1 MTNTTLTQETTR
13 TILGAPGRAFAV
25 TQWAGNGS
33 TKAPTEI
40 ANQKWI
46 SESRRVSSSDWG
58 PGRVIK
64 CEIRHDDKC
73 KNGRPSFSITGHIE
87 RPGARD
93 WDAGGCIHEE
103 IARYFPEL
111 RPLIQWHLCST
122 DGPLH
127 YIANTLYHM
136 KETDTN
142 GLREGQPGGW
152 KYALTFGDNPILHK
166 LKTPF
171 LKFLQD
177 DESGYDFEVV
187 QLDHKKEPGGYEYS
201 PKFTFGGY
209 GEKWHEGPFDSELD
223 AMAFLHALQNC
234 DPKFTQYATIYGK
247 GKERDLDAARN
258 AGVWPDA
265 TDAELLAPDL
275 ESKLKARLPALV
287 AEMREA
293 VENDCGMIWDIAA
306 HKEGA
311 SA

>member
-1 MTNTTLTQETTR
+1 MTTLAQETTR
-13 TILGAPGRAFAV
+13 TILGVPGRAFAV
-25 TQWAGNGS
+25 IQWAGNGNA
-33 TKAPTEI
+33 KAPREI

-46 SESRRVSSSDWG
+46 SERRKVDSDYWG
-58 PGRVIK
+58 PGRFIQV
-64 CEIRHDDKC
+64 EIRHDDSC
-73 KNGRPSFSITGHIE
+73 KNGHPSFGITGHIE

-111 RPLIQWHLCST
+111 KPLIEWHLCST
-122 DGPLH
+122 DGPMH

-136 KETDTN
+136 KETDSH
-142 GLREGQPGGW
+142 GLRAGQPGGW

-166 LKTPF
+166 MKPAF

-177 DESGYDFEVV
+177 DESGYDFEVI
-187 QLDHKKEPGGYEYS
+187 QLDHAKESGGYQYS

-209 GEKWHEGPFDSELD
+209 GSKWHDGPFDSELD
-223 AMAFLHALQNC
+223 AKAFLHALQNC
-234 DPKFTQYATIYGK
+234 NLKFTQYATIYGE

-275 ESKLKARLPALV
+275 ESKLKARLPGLLA
-287 AEMREA
+287 AMRDA
-293 VENDCGMIWDIAA
+293 IENDCGMIWNLETF
-306 HKEGA
+306 EGE
-311 SA
+311 SK